1 MPRSL
6 RRASKRPKQPNPRQL
21 QQPRAHRQ
29 QLKQPVRLRLRNLP
43 QPRLLAE
50 QPNLPLRP
58 RLLRK
63 FWLSSLRSLLPKIS
77 GRRLLLYRCASVIR
91 GASSAS
97 PGMASQ
103 SSALQH
109 FSVYGRESTTD
120 MKRASSLSFPKRR
133 RLTHASEYD
142 RIKRDGLVRRGKLLI
157 LGAAVVENSGL
168 SRVGFIT
175 SRRLGSAVA
184 RNRVRRRL
192 REIVRRHQ
200 HDLRQ
205 DFWIVLVARR
215 DAVKASY
222 RALED
227 EWLRLARRASIL
239 L

>member
-1 MPRSL
+1 MTDDMAQPTSFSF
-6 RRASKRPKQPNPRQL
+6 SK
-21 QQPRAHRQ
+21 A
-29 QLKQPVRLRLRNLP
+29 
-43 QPRLLAE
+43 
-50 QPNLPLRP
+50 
-58 RLLRK
+58 
-63 FWLSSLRSLLPKIS
+63 
-77 GRRLLLYRCASVIR
+77 
-91 GASSAS
+91 
-97 PGMASQ
+97 
-103 SSALQH
+103 
-109 FSVYGRESTTD
+109 
-120 MKRASSLSFPKRR
+120 R
-133 RLTHASEYD
+133 RLTHASEYG
-142 RIKRDGLVRRGKLLI
+142 RVKRDGLVRRGKLLM
-157 LGAAVVENSGL
+157 LSTAVVENSGL

-175 SRRLGSAVA
+175 SRRLGNAVA